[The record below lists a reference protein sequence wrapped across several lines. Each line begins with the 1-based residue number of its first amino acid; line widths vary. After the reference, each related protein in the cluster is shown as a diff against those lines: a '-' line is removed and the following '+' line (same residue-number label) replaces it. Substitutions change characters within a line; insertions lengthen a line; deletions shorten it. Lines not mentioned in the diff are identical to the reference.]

1 MNKYRTNTCDEL
13 RITDVSKNVRLAGF
27 VKKIRDLG
35 SVIFVDLRDHYGI
48 TQLVINEKLLQ

>member
-27 VKKIRDLG
+27 VKKIRD
-35 SVIFVDLRDHYGI
+35 
-48 TQLVINEKLLQ
+48 